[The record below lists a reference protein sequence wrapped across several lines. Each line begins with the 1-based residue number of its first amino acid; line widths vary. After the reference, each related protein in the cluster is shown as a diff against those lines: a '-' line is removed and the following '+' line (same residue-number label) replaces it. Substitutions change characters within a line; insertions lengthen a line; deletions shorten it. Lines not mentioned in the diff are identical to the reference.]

1 MTAKMNTT
9 GLTYLKLMVDSFA
22 QSGRIAIMRN
32 PRRQQYC
39 GPIMERNQRKAAFT
53 LIELLVVIAIIA
65 ILASLLLPALAGAKA
80 QGKDIACIN
89 NLRQLGLGIRLW
101 AGDQGDHYP
110 WNVLVS
116 DGGAE
121 GSADWTDNLRACSNQ
136 VVNTKI
142 MVCPVDLKKTA
153 AASWPL
159 MEGDLNVSY
168 LVGLSFTQ
176 ARTQDIII
184 GDYNVIG
191 GGGGL
196 DATWNVFMGS
206 SIDAAWDMNLHVFK
220 GHLAMG
226 DGSVSLTKTPDL
238 REMISTLLT
247 TGMMT
252 NVVLSKPRGIF

>member
-1 MTAKMNTT
+1 
-9 GLTYLKLMVDSFA
+9 
-22 QSGRIAIMRN
+22 MRN
-32 PRRQQYC
+32 ASRKRFY
-39 GPIMERNQRKAAFT
+39 GPITKSLQREAAFT

-65 ILASLLLPALAGAKA
+65 LLAALLLPALARAKDQA
-80 QGKDIACIN
+80 KDVACVN

-101 AGDQGDHYP
+101 ASDQGDKYP

-121 GSADWTDNLRACSNQ
+121 GSLDWTDYVRACSNQ
-136 VVNTKI
+136 VQNTKI
-142 MVCPVDLKKTA
+142 LVCPKDPPPKTA
-153 AASWPL
+153 ATSWAT
-159 MEGDLNVSY
+159 MEGNLNVSY
-168 LVGLSFTQ
+168 LVGRSFTQ

>member
-1 MTAKMNTT
+1 
-9 GLTYLKLMVDSFA
+9 
-22 QSGRIAIMRN
+22 MRN
-32 PRRQQYC
+32 ASRKRYC
-39 GPIMERNQRKAAFT
+39 GPITKCIRREAAFT

-65 ILASLLLPALAGAKA
+65 LLAALLLPALARAKDQA
-80 QGKDIACIN
+80 KDVACVN

-101 AGDQGDHYP
+101 ASDQGDKYP

-121 GSADWTDNLRACSNQ
+121 GSLDWTDYVRACSNQ
-136 VVNTKI
+136 VQNTKI
-142 MVCPVDLKKTA
+142 LVCPKDPPPKIA
-153 AASWPL
+153 ATSWAR
-159 MEGDLNVSY
+159 MEGNLNVSY
-168 LVGLSFTQ
+168 LVGRSFTQ

-196 DATWNVFMGS
+196 DATWNVYMGS
-206 SIDAAWDMNLHVFK
+206 SIDAAWDMNLHGYQ

-226 DGSVSLTKTPDL
+226 DGSVNLTKTPDL

-252 NVVLSKPRGIF
+252 NVVLSKPRGVF